1 MCKDCEAQTPMVRC
15 STYNISKPVDQFPAS
30 ALMNKS
36 RRDIR
41 CLDCSNLQSPMVTCS
56 ICKVSKQVDQFSAS
70 AWRNKSRRDIRCL
83 DCSNPPCM
91 FLHHKCETCPQ
102 CRNPA
107 CRKKGRCTDGIADS
121 TANSQQLP
129 ASLEDVR
136 NFACDCCRYVIC
148 IVRKLDGTVC
158 GAQRKGK
165 RQQTQARKD
174 KEDYSCGDC
183 RTWLLSQESLKQA
196 RSSAVRS

>member
-1 MCKDCEAQTPMVRC
+1 MA
-15 STYNISKPVDQFPAS
+15 
-30 ALMNKS
+30 
-36 RRDIR
+36 
-41 CLDCSNLQSPMVTCS
+41 TCS
-56 ICKVSKQVDQFSAS
+56 ICKISKPVHRFSAS
-70 AWRNKSRRDIRCL
+70 ALRNKSQRDIRCL

-136 NFACDCCRYVIC
+136 NFACDRCRYVKC
-148 IVRKLDGTVC
+148 IVRKPDGTVC

-165 RQQTQARKD
+165 RHQTQARKD

-183 RTWLLSQESLKQA
+183 RTWLLSQESLKQV
-196 RSSAVRS
+196 RSSAVRL